1 LAARNEA
8 HPANDGSAPSSN
20 QQDVFSTIEKLAE
33 LRAKGILSDDEFA
46 SKKAELL
53 SRL

>member
-1 LAARNEA
+1 
-8 HPANDGSAPSSN
+8 
-20 QQDVFSTIEKLAE
+20 VFATIEKLAE
-33 LRAKGILSDDEFA
+33 LRAKGIVSEDDFL